1 MAKGLEGRAAVVT
14 GAGRGIGRAIAELL
28 AAEGAAVVVNDLGA
42 EVDGRGASRRV
53 ADEVV
58 EAIRARG
65 GRAVANAD
73 SVADFAAAERIVETA
88 VREFGAIDIL
98 VNNAG
103 ILRDRMIF
111 NMTEEEWDAVIAVH
125 LKGTFNCTR
134 HATRRMREQRRGRI
148 ISISSTS
155 GVYGNSG
162 QANYGAA
169 KDGIAG
175 LTRVVAR
182 DVGRYGITAN
192 AVCPGAM
199 TRMTA
204 TVPQTARAV
213 RAERG
218 LATGAGERRFPLRNF
233 GPENVAPWVVYL
245 ATDAARHVNGQLFLV
260 MAVMVGLPNSAAA
273 GLVIIMIGATA
284 LTLASGGVAQA
295 LIPLVVGLLLA
306 FVAYGRWRLAP
317 HRGPTGST
325 EPPRMLRSA

>member
-1 MAKGLEGRAAVVT
+1 MAKGLEGRAAVGT
-14 GAGRGIGRAIAELL
+14 GAGGGIGRRIAELL

-42 EVDGRGASRRV
+42 EVDGRGASRRF

-58 EAIRARG
+58 DACRARG

-111 NMTEEEWDAVIAVH
+111 NMSEEEWDGVIAVH

-213 RAERG
+213 RG

-245 ATDAARHVNGQLFLV
+245 ATDAARNINGQLFLV
-260 MAVMVGLPNSAAA
+260 MAGMV
-273 GLVIIMIGATA
+273 A
-284 LTLASGGVAQA
+284 LLNYPAPVRTIAKD
-295 LIPLVVGLLLA
+295 
-306 FVAYGRWRLAP
+306 GRWTPEEIATIFPHTLGQDLANP
-317 HRGPTGST
+317 A
-325 EPPRMLRSA
+325 PPRQP

>member
-1 MAKGLEGRAAVVT
+1 VMGKRLEGRAAVVT

-28 AAEGAAVVVNDLGA
+28 AAEGAAVVVNDLGGA
-42 EVDGRGASRRV
+42 VDGTGASHGA

-65 GRAVANAD
+65 GRAVANYD
-73 SVADFAAAERIVETA
+73 SVADFAAAERIVATA

-111 NMTEEEWDAVIAVH
+111 NMTEEDWDAVIAVH

-134 HATRRMREQRRGRI
+134 HATRHMREQRRGAI
-148 ISISSTS
+148 VSISSTS
-155 GVYGNSG
+155 GMYGNSG

-175 LTRVVAR
+175 LTRVAAR
-182 DVGRYGITAN
+182 DVGRYGIRVN

-199 TRMTA
+199 TRMIGTI
-204 TVPQTARAV
+204 PQQARSV

-218 LATGAGERRFPLRNF
+218 ISTGAGERAFPLGNF
-233 GPENVAPWVVYL
+233 GPENVAPFAVYL
-245 ATDAARHVNGQLFLV
+245 TTDAARNVNGQTFLV
-260 MAVMVGLPNSAAA
+260 MA
-273 GLVIIMIGATA
+273 GLV
-284 LTLASGGVAQA
+284 S
-295 LIPLVVGLLLA
+295 LLNYPA
-306 FVAYGRWRLAP
+306 PARTMFRQDGRWTPEEIATVFP
-317 HRGPTGST
+317 HTLGMDLVNPA
-325 EPPRMLRSA
+325 PPRE